1 MFVCLDVCVYFLRVF
16 TAKMPYTQTPK
27 THTHLYLGGSKLT
40 LIYDFFILNVNSRLI
55 CEFKRS
61 TVKQTRKMHMYV
73 CVYGPFWRS
82 ARHKK
87 CRNAPYTHTHIHT
100 HFCFLFS
107 RPQTML
113 YASLY
118 LGKSALFT
126 REECTFGTWLG
137 HPKML
142 YTSLDFGKSASL
154 CVNNALLGN
163 FGGHKTSFKPKTT

>member
-82 ARHKK
+82 APHKK

-113 YASLY
+113 YACLY

-126 REECTFGTWLG
+126 RKECTFG
-137 HPKML
+137 
-142 YTSLDFGKSASL
+142 
-154 CVNNALLGN
+154 N
-163 FGGHKTSFKPKTT
+163 

>member
-1 MFVCLDVCVYFLRVF
+1 MCVYEKRDFRRRPLRSKCRFGHPLRAKVHAHLEHNFFL
-16 TAKMPYTQTPK
+16 AEN
-27 THTHLYLGGSKLT
+27 H
-40 LIYDFFILNVNSRLI
+40 VNSCLE
-55 CEFKRS
+55 CDFKRS
-61 TVKQTRKMHMYV
+61 TVKQTRKMHMDV

-82 ARHKK
+82 APHKK

>member
-40 LIYDFFILNVNSRLI
+40 LIYDFFILNVNSRLN

-61 TVKQTRKMHMYV
+61 TVKQTRKMHMDV

-82 ARHKK
+82 APHKK

-100 HFCFLFS
+100 HFCFLFFKAS
-107 RPQTML
+107 NHALCMPVFGEIDADTGQIMHFWEFSGASNHAFCKPGIGKLTQTQ
-113 YASLY
+113 
-118 LGKSALFT
+118 GKW
-126 REECTFGTWLG
+126 CTFRLTQPL
-137 HPKML
+137 K
-142 YTSLDFGKSASL
+142 A
-154 CVNNALLGN
+154 
-163 FGGHKTSFKPKTT
+163 

>member
-1 MFVCLDVCVYFLRVF
+1 MFVCTGRFGVLHLTKNAETR
-16 TAKMPYTQTPK
+16 
-27 THTHLYLGGSKLT
+27 HTR
-40 LIYDFFILNVNSRLI
+40 I
-55 CEFKRS
+55 
-61 TVKQTRKMHMYV
+61 
-73 CVYGPFWRS
+73 
-82 ARHKK
+82 
-87 CRNAPYTHTHIHT
+87 HTYT

-118 LGKSALFT
+118 FGKSALFT

-154 CVNNALLGN
+154 CVNNALLGI
-163 FGGHKTSFKPKTT
+163 FGGLKTCFLQASIWENRRRHKANNALLGIFGGLKACFLQAWNREIDANTRQIVHFSADAISQSGYF